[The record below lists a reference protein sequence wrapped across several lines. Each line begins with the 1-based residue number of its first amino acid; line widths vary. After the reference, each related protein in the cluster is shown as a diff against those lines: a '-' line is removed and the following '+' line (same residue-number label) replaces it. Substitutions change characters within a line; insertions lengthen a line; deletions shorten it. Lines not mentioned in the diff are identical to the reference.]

1 MELPKKKEM
10 IKKAVWA
17 ILFFLPLNG
26 HSSYCPYVIINKQFE
41 IADIVFI
48 GEVELVASDSLNIR
62 TVDSLGNIL
71 SIDKHPIE
79 LAKIRVQKVYKGQT
93 SEQVTFT
100 GTYLSEYPFRE
111 GEKYLI
117 FGRKHKAADN
127 FVTNW
132 CNGTN
137 KLIDSKRKI
146 EWLESRKILVE
157 NKKYINADNLT
168 DQTRNL
174 NIEIKDSGLI
184 SIKKDSIKKEGV
196 YKIKSNKIIVKYI
209 NYNKGKFYKLE
220 DRTVFKIVN
229 NSSDSMIVIVDN
241 KKSNL
246 IKRDIRE

>member
-1 MELPKKKEM
+1 M

-26 HSSYCPYVIINKQFE
+26 YSSYCPNVIINKQFE

-48 GEVELVASDSLNIR
+48 GEVEIVTSDSIDIR
-62 TVDSLGNIL
+62 TMDSLGNIL

-79 LAKIRVQKVYKGQT
+79 LAKIRVQKVYKGKI

-117 FGRKHKAADN
+117 FGRRHKAADT

-132 CNGTN
+132 CTGTN
-137 KLIDSKRKI
+137 KLIDSKQNIK
-146 EWLESRKILVE
+146 WLESRKTLAE
-157 NKKYINADNLT
+157 NKKYINVDNLT
-168 DQTRNL
+168 DQTRDL
-174 NIEIKDSGLI
+174 NIEFKDSGLF
-184 SIKKDSIKKEGV
+184 SIKKDSIKKEGF
-196 YKIKSNKIIVKYI
+196 YKIKANKIIAKYI

-220 DRTVFKIVN
+220 NRTVFKIVN
-229 NSSDSMIVIVDN
+229 NSAYSMIIIVDN
-241 KKSNL
+241 KRRNL
-246 IKRDIRE
+246 IKRETRE